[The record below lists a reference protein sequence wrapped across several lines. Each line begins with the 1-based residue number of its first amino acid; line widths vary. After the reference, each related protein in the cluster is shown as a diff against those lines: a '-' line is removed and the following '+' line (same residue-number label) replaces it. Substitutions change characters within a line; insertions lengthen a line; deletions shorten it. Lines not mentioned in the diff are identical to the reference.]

1 MKSIR
6 KNKKE
11 IVCFPWNWIKGT
23 LPSEDDKVKLLEIK
37 ADVEMELFTQKD
49 GFMRGITIFYLVYI
63 LAAENPDNLKSLSV
77 FDRFPDDKP
86 KEHVATERIL
96 NTYNAIKKVL

>member
-1 MKSIR
+1 MDEYVGTLKIFNITTISALDESIR

-23 LPSEDDKVKLLEIK
+23 LPSEDGKARPLEIK

-49 GFMRGITIFYLVYI
+49 GFMRGITIFYLGTV
-63 LAAENPDNLKSLSV
+63 LAAENPDNLKV
-77 FDRFPDDKP
+77 
-86 KEHVATERIL
+86 I
-96 NTYNAIKKVL
+96 